1 MVRRLCCTFLA
12 ALAVLMSSAQA
23 DDAAAETTYF
33 ISDQLTA
40 PLRSGAAREQ
50 KIINQLKAGEVVTV
64 LERAPGTSFLRV
76 RSGTGIEG
84 WIEAER
90 VVTEPP
96 ALVRFNALKRD
107 FDTVAAELEW
117 IKNNAPSQEQLQQQA
132 HELQV
137 RVVELENQIE
147 LLSQKNTRLEDRF
160 QSEVLYAGALV
171 MLAGLILGWLVSA
184 IKGKRRDGWH

>member
-1 MVRRLCCTFLA
+1 MRKGWM
-12 ALAVLMSSAQA
+12 AVLLW
-23 DDAAAETTYF
+23 AAAGLAIAAEAEKTQETFY

-50 KIINQLKAGEVVTV
+50 KIVNQLKAGEVVTV
-64 LERAPGTSFLRV
+64 LEKAPGTGFLRV
-76 RSGTGIEG
+76 RSATGIEG

-107 FDTVAAELEW
+107 FDAAAGELEW

-147 LLSQKNTRLEDRF
+147 VLTQQNSRLEERF

-171 MLAGLILGWLVSA
+171 MLAGLVLGWLVSA

>member
-1 MVRRLCCTFLA
+1 MRKGLMAMLLWSVA
-12 ALAVLMSSAQA
+12 GLAV
-23 DDAAAETTYF
+23 AAESEKEQQTFY

-50 KIINQLKAGEVVTV
+50 KIVNQLKAGEVVTV
-64 LERAPGTSFLRV
+64 LEKAPGTGFLRV
-76 RSGTGIEG
+76 RSATGIEG

-96 ALVRFNALKRD
+96 ALVRYNALKRD
-107 FDTVAAELEW
+107 FDAAAGELEW

-147 LLSQKNTRLEDRF
+147 VLTQQNSRLEERF

-171 MLAGLILGWLVSA
+171 MLAGLVLGWLVSA

>member
-1 MVRRLCCTFLA
+1 MHKGWMAMLLWSAAGLA
-12 ALAVLMSSAQA
+12 M
-23 DDAAAETTYF
+23 AAEAEKAQETFY

-50 KIINQLKAGEVVTV
+50 KIVNQLKAGEVVTV
-64 LERAPGTSFLRV
+64 LEKAPGTGFLRV
-76 RSGTGIEG
+76 RSASGIEG

-107 FDTVAAELEW
+107 FDAAAGELEW

-147 LLSQKNTRLEDRF
+147 VLTQQNSRLEERF

-171 MLAGLILGWLVSA
+171 MLAGLVLGWLVSA